1 MYVYRYLRY
10 IHLYLRVR
18 VHILYIALFNNTA
31 KSKTTELCKNTKKKK
46 KKDSKPFKVYL
57 NVSIPTLHRYSY
69 TRKSEKLSRITNK
82 KYIFNLLV

>member
-31 KSKTTELCKNTKKKK
+31 KSKTTELCKNTKKRKNIRNR
-46 KKDSKPFKVYL
+46 SKF
-57 NVSIPTLHRYSY
+57 I
-69 TRKSEKLSRITNK
+69 
-82 KYIFNLLV
+82 